1 MTSAALV
8 MGGVAA
14 TCAIGCGVVLTR
26 PARSEPAIYAKRIGA
41 TMLIALALILALFAW
56 GLERAAG

>member
-1 MTSAALV
+1 MSSAALI

-14 TCAIGCGVVLTR
+14 ICAIGCGVVLTR

-56 GLERAAG
+56 GLHRATG

>member
-1 MTSAALV
+1 MISAAHI

-14 TCAIGCGVVLTR
+14 ICAIGGGVVLTR
-26 PARSEPAIYAKRIGA
+26 PARSEPAVYAKRIGA

-56 GLERAAG
+56 GLERATS